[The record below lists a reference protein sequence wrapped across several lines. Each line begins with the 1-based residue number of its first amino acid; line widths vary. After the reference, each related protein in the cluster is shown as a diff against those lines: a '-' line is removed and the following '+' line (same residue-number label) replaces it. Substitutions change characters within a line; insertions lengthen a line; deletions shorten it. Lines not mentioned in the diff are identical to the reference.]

1 MGMKKSSSN
10 EMMGKPMKMKQI
22 AKPKSNKSNDYIN
35 FFKNYFQHLT
45 KEHPKWSA
53 KQITSIVKLLW
64 KKRKSNEGK
73 PSRSV
78 RLAKPM
84 SGYKTFL
91 RENKMMGQTYFDSC
105 KRWKVLPRESRLMWS
120 KKGNPAN
127 FKSEKSPLS
136 MRTTMKF
143 SGENAPMMTQ
153 FRYLDMKMM

>member
-1 MGMKKSSSN
+1 MKKSSSN
-10 EMMGKPMKMKQI
+10 EMMGKPMKVKQI
-22 AKPKSNKSNDYIN
+22 AKTKSSKSNDYIN
-35 FFKNYFQHLT
+35 FFKNYFLHLS
-45 KEHPKWSA
+45 KEHPRWSA

-91 RENKMMGQTYFDSC
+91 RQSKMMGQTYFDSR
-105 KRWKVLPRESRLMWS
+105 KQWKVLPRESRLMWN
-120 KKGNPAN
+120 KKGNPSI
-127 FKSEKSPLS
+127 KSEKSPLN
-136 MRTTMKF
+136 MCTTMKF
-143 SGENAPMMTQ
+143 SGESEPKTQ